1 MWNELQSGISNQ
13 DDQNLAQQWRARR
26 ESPSSLEAKLVAE
39 FRVEHQVVS
48 GSQYVWWA
56 LAAAALVVLV
66 VGMGPALFN
75 LFTPRKAIEPI
86 LSGRAVEPA
95 IINRPSASEPA
106 AMRPQ
111 PIVARNPAR
120 QSSAPAR
127 VAQASKRES
136 YTEFFPINNSFSRD
150 QLDRGQVIR
159 VQLPRSALFTIGM
172 PVDVN
177 RLDESIKADLV
188 MGEDGMA
195 RAVRFV
201 Q

>member
-1 MWNELQSGISNQ
+1 
-13 DDQNLAQQWRARR
+13 
-26 ESPSSLEAKLVAE
+26 
-39 FRVEHQVVS
+39 
-48 GSQYVWWA
+48 
-56 LAAAALVVLV
+56 
-66 VGMGPALFN
+66 
-75 LFTPRKAIEPI
+75 
-86 LSGRAVEPA
+86 
-95 IINRPSASEPA
+95 
-106 AMRPQ
+106 MRPQ